1 MRFRIVF
8 LGGVY
13 PPFKQLKHNFLLIFG
28 LFWAFLVFLFTCLV
42 FNILHY
48 MYNVMQ
54 QNGCFPLLVR
64 VSGLFAIPPVIIPY
78 FPLLIPC
85 LAFPCLSFLPSFL
98 PFFAFLCLSF
108 GFLGWVNG
116 QTWAD
121 QTWQTRT
128 DRTDRTEPN
137 QTDRTNRT
145 NRTNKMGLY
154 LRLNQLIYLFGTLHR
169 FVCLGRTEAKKRGF
183 EPPFYLIVFN
193 F

>member
-13 PPFKQLKHNFLLIFG
+13 PPFKQLKHNFLPILG
-28 LFWAFLVFLFTCLV
+28 LFLASLVFFFTCLAV
-42 FNILHY
+42 SPLHY

-98 PFFAFLCLSF
+98 PFFAFLLVF
-108 GFLGWVNG
+108 WVGFLGRPG
-116 QTWAD
+116 QTRAE
-121 QTWQTRT
+121 RT
-128 DRTDRTEPN
+128 DPGRSDQAEQTE
-137 QTDRTNRT
+137 QTEQAEQT
-145 NRTNKMGLY
+145 K
-154 LRLNQLIYLFGTLHR
+154 
-169 FVCLGRTEAKKRGF
+169 
-183 EPPFYLIVFN
+183 
-193 F
+193 